1 MPVKAL
7 CTRVFVSIERE
18 HMQQT
23 QRRMSI
29 RNVALTY
36 GIPARTVSRAVDS
49 GDLPAVLTTT
59 ETGRER
65 AYISTDDADR
75 WFATLL
81 IASKTQG

>member
-1 MPVKAL
+1 
-7 CTRVFVSIERE
+7 
-18 HMQQT
+18 MQQT

-36 GIPARTVSRAVDS
+36 GIPARTVSRAVSS
-49 GDLPAVLTTT
+49 GELPAVVTKT

-65 AYISTDDADR
+65 AYISSDDAER

-81 IASKTQG
+81 VAEKVRA